1 MKVTRQYVMF
11 ECLPGVLLPAV
22 ASMAGVRAQRGME
35 DSSRT
40 CIFHL
45 KPMNR
50 PRSSLGC
57 PVPPTAYTLVYSSRS
72 TILSRTCH
80 KSSASLSRRLM
91 AATRESLS
99 TWLLL
104 ADVTRLPPIYRS
116 FSRVS
121 GHVLRKKEKKKEEEE
136 EEEEEEEVLPRE
148 RLRREDDGLDNDD
161 EDDNDD
167 DIC

>member
-1 MKVTRQYVMF
+1 M
-11 ECLPGVLLPAV
+11 PAGGVLLAV
-22 ASMAGVRAQRGME
+22 ASVAGVRAQRGME

-40 CIFHL
+40 CLGAADVPFL
-45 KPMNR
+45 
-50 PRSSLGC
+50 PRRTPYSTLLG
-57 PVPPTAYTLVYSSRS
+57 RQF
-72 TILSRTCH
+72 CH
-80 KSSASLSRRLM
+80 VRVISPRRRRLM

-121 GHVLRKKEKKKEEEE
+121 EHVLRKKEKEKEQEKEEKEE

-148 RLRREDDGLDNDD
+148 DVYEEKTMVRQRRRQRRRHLLVMVVAIGVES
-161 EDDNDD
+161 
-167 DIC
+167 

>member
-1 MKVTRQYVMF
+1 MR
-11 ECLPGVLLPAV
+11 
-22 ASMAGVRAQRGME
+22 VRVRVEGE
-35 DSSRT
+35 
-40 CIFHL
+40 
-45 KPMNR
+45 
-50 PRSSLGC
+50 G
-57 PVPPTAYTLVYSSRS
+57 
-72 TILSRTCH
+72 
-80 KSSASLSRRLM
+80 RRLM

-136 EEEEEEEVLPRE
+136 EEVLPRE